1 MKARLLDLGQ
11 VSVLRS
17 QSIYHG
23 LTAAIRAED
32 DPIIT
37 MMTPRGTYVSV
48 GHSQETEK
56 EVDLHFC
63 TQEKIPVIR
72 RRVGGG
78 AVLLD
83 RNQLFFHVIL
93 PVARSEEFGLPR
105 KLVKKFAYL
114 ARPPI
119 HAYHK
124 LGINADFRPVND
136 IHVEGKKI
144 GGTGTGEIGE
154 GLVFAGSMMMDFN
167 HALMAKVL
175 KVPDEKMRDKIHET
189 LEAYITTIKRELGVK
204 LAVAEVAEALLQ
216 SFEEVY
222 GIELIP
228 SVIQEREWEEIE
240 KFDEH
245 LSDDAW
251 LHKVQLVAREHRD
264 IKISSNVR
272 ILGAA
277 RKAPGG
283 MIKATVKVVD
293 ASIDDLII
301 TGDFAFSPP
310 DGLERLSEKFRGA
323 ELNMDELRARISSAY
338 DEEAIDFAGVE
349 IGDFEQVFE
358 QLTA

>member
-1 MKARLLDLGQ
+1 MKARLLDMGQ

-23 LTAAIRAED
+23 LTAAIKPDD

-37 MMTPRGTYVSV
+37 MMTPKDTYVSV

-56 EVDLHFC
+56 EVDLDYC

-72 RRVGGG
+72 RHVGGG

-83 RNQLFFHVIL
+83 SNQLFFHVIL
-93 PVARSEEFGLPR
+93 PVAFSEQFGLPR
-105 KLVKKFAYL
+105 KLVNKFAYL

-124 LGINADFRPVND
+124 LGINAAFRPVND

-144 GGTGTGEIGE
+144 GGTGTGEIRD

-189 LEAYITTIKRELGVK
+189 LEAYITTIKRELGK
-204 LAVAEVAEALLQ
+204 SLPVAEVAEALVQ

-222 GIELIP
+222 GIELTP
-228 SVIQEREWEEIE
+228 SVIQERELKEVE
-240 KFDEH
+240 KFDEY
-245 LSDDAW
+245 LSEDDW
-251 LHKVQLVAREHRD
+251 LHKVQLGEKEHRD

-277 RKAPGG
+277 HKAPGG
-283 MIKATVKVVD
+283 MIKATVRVVD
-293 ASIDDLII
+293 ESIDDLII

-310 DGLERLSEKFRGA
+310 DGLEKLSNKFRGA
-323 ELNMDELRARISSAY
+323 NLDMEELKTRISSAY
-338 DEEAIDFAGVE
+338 EEETVDFAGVE
-349 IGDFEQVFE
+349 IDDFEQVFA
-358 QLTA
+358 QLIA